1 MPILLVRRAAAC
13 LAAALAA
20 SAFSLAAFGADA
32 LYATSLRGEA
42 AGGAFVAGNL
52 YTVDPA
58 SAAAKL
64 IGPIRLGDTAIGIT
78 AVATHPRTG
87 VFYGI
92 TAGLSPAVPRSLMT
106 VDLDS
111 ARATLVAPLSMR
123 GSDLAFGQDGTL
135 YMWVPEAKRLVKLDV
150 DSGAI
155 EPLGPSGIDAGPSG
169 GLAIDRGGGKA
180 YVAAT
185 GASGTLDTIDLETG
199 KGTTGPRLTGAP
211 FAVSIDN
218 MTLSP
223 SGTLYAVNSNG
234 GAPSN
239 AALVTIDVATGEVR
253 RIGALPGDTRG
264 LIFAPERAQPST
276 WEAAR
281 KWILVALSVLAV
293 VLMIVAWRT
302 R

>member
-1 MPILLVRRAAAC
+1 MGTR
-13 LAAALAA
+13 LAAALVLLAA
-20 SAFSLAAFGADA
+20 SLGASAADP

-42 AGGAFVAGNL
+42 AGGPFIAGNL

-58 SAAAKL
+58 TAAAKL
-64 IGPIRLGDTAIGIT
+64 IGPIRLGDTAVGIT

-92 TAGLSPAVPRSLMT
+92 TAGLSPAVPRSLVT

-111 ARATLVAPLSMR
+111 ARATLVAPISMR
-123 GSDLAFGQDGTL
+123 GSDLAFGQDGML
-135 YMWVPEAKRLVKLDV
+135 YLWVPDAKRLVKLDPV
-150 DSGAI
+150 SGEIA
-155 EPLGPSGIDAGPSG
+155 PLGPSGIEAGPSG

-185 GASGTLDTIDLETG
+185 GANGTLDAIDLETG
-199 KGTTGPRLTGAP
+199 KGTTGPRLSGAP
-211 FAVSIDN
+211 FPVSIDN

-239 AALVTIDVATGEVR
+239 AALVTIDIASGAMRLV
-253 RIGALPGDTRG
+253 GALPRDTRG
-264 LIFAPERAQPST
+264 LIFAPERARPST
-276 WEAAR
+276 WEEAR
-281 KWILVALSVLAV
+281 KWILVVLAAV
-293 VLMIVAWRT
+293 ALVLMAVAWRT

>member
-1 MPILLVRRAAAC
+1 MRTR
-13 LAAALAA
+13 LAALSVFLAA
-20 SAFSLAAFGADA
+20 SLGASAADT

-42 AGGAFVAGNL
+42 VGGAFVAGNL
-52 YTVDPA
+52 YSVDPA
-58 SAAAKL
+58 TAAAKL
-64 IGPIRLGDTAIGIT
+64 IGPIRLGETAVGIT

-92 TAGLSPAVPRSLMT
+92 TAGLSPAVPRSLVT

-111 ARATLVAPLSMR
+111 ARATLVAPISMR
-123 GSDLAFGQDGTL
+123 GSDLAFGPDGTL
-135 YMWVPEAKRLVKLDV
+135 YMWVPEAKRLVKLDA
-150 DSGAI
+150 DTGEI
-155 EPLGPSGIDAGPSG
+155 EPLGPSGIQAGPSG

-185 GASGTLDTIDLETG
+185 GANGTLDAIDLETG
-199 KGTTGPRLTGAP
+199 KGTPGPKLTGAP
-211 FAVSIDN
+211 FPVSIDN

-239 AALVTIDVATGEVR
+239 AALVTIDIASGAIAQV
-253 RIGALPGDTRG
+253 GALPRDTRG
-264 LIFAPERAQPST
+264 LIFAPERTRPST

-281 KWILVALSVLAV
+281 KWILVVLAV
-293 VLMIVAWRT
+293 VALALMVVAWRT

>member
-1 MPILLVRRAAAC
+1 MGIR
-13 LAAALAA
+13 LAAALIALAA
-20 SAFSLAAFGADA
+20 SLAASFAASGADA

-58 SAAAKL
+58 TAAAKL
-64 IGPIRLGDTAIGIT
+64 IGPIRLGDTAVGIT
-78 AVATHPRTG
+78 AVASHPRTG

-92 TAGLSPAVPRSLMT
+92 TAGLSPAVPRSLVT

-111 ARATLVAPLSMR
+111 ARASVVSPISMR
-123 GSDLAFGQDGTL
+123 GSDLAFGPDGTL
-135 YMWVPEAKRLVKLDV
+135 YMWAPEAKRLVKLNPDT
-150 DSGAI
+150 GEI
-155 EPLGPSGIDAGPSG
+155 EPLGPSGIEAGPTG

-185 GASGTLDTIDLETG
+185 GATGTLDAIDLETG
-199 KGTTGPRLTGAP
+199 KGTTGPKLTGAP

-218 MTLSP
+218 MTLAP
-223 SGTLYAVNSNG
+223 SGTIYAVNSNG

-239 AALVTIDVATGEVR
+239 AALVTIDIATGV
-253 RIGALPGDTRG
+253 ITQVGALPRDTRG
-264 LIFAPERAQPST
+264 LIFAAERARPST
-276 WEAAR
+276 FEEAR
-281 KWILVALSVLAV
+281 KWILAVLTVIALA
-293 VLMIVAWRT
+293 LMIVAWRV

>member
-1 MPILLVRRAAAC
+1 MRTFLPRPVAAR

-20 SAFSLAAFGADA
+20 AALSLGAWGADA

-58 SAAAKL
+58 TAAAKL
-64 IGPIRLGDTAIGIT
+64 IGPIRLGDTAVGIT

-92 TAGLSPAVPRSLMT
+92 TAGLSPAVPRSLVT

-111 ARATLVAPLSMR
+111 ARATLVAEISMR
-123 GSDLAFGQDGTL
+123 GSDLAFGADGVL
-135 YMWVPEAKRLVKLDV
+135 YMWVPEAKRLVKV
-150 DSGAI
+150 DPQSGEI

-185 GASGTLDTIDLETG
+185 GATGTLDSIDLETG
-199 KGTTGPRLTGAP
+199 KGTTGPKLMGAP
-211 FAVSIDN
+211 FPTSIDN

-223 SGTLYAVNSNG
+223 SGVLYAVNSNG

-239 AALVTIDVATGEVR
+239 AALVTIDVANGAIKRV
-253 RIGALPGDTRG
+253 GALPGDTRG

-281 KWILVALSVLAV
+281 KWILMALSAIAV